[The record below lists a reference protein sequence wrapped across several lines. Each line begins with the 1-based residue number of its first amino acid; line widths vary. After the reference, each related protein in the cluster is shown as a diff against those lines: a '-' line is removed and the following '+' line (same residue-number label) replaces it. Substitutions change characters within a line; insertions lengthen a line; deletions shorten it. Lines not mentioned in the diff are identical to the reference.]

1 MKKSNTTFKDART
14 AWLAGRHLDCGRVI
28 YESLTPHQRVRWA
41 SAVLSFCIEHS
52 PSVPEVN
59 SVAALAQ
66 DENSWPLAHA
76 AFSSVRAVTL
86 IEEKSPGS
94 LDPRSA
100 RLLAVAENTAK
111 VIYNA
116 SQASAPFDHD
126 AGWWLAVCFADFIAS
141 TQETE
146 LRSLGTSVL
155 LTPPGA
161 NAA

>member
-1 MKKSNTTFKDART
+1 MKNSSATFEDAKT

-52 PSVPEVN
+52 PSVPAVN
-59 SVAALAQ
+59 NVAALAQ

-100 RLLAVAENTAK
+100 LLLVVAENTAK

-116 SQASAPFDHD
+116 SQAVAPFDHD
-126 AGWWLAVCFADFIAS
+126 AGWWLAECFADFIAA
-141 TQETE
+141 TQEPE
-146 LRSLGTSVL
+146 VRSSGTRVL
-155 LTPPGA
+155 LTLPAA